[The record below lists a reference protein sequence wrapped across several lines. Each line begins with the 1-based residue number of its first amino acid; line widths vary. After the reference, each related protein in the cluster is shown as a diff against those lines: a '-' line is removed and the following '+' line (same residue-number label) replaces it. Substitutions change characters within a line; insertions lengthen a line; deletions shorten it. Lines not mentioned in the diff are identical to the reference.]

1 MDSIKPLPEALRSSV
16 RSGVVLFDLTRVV
29 EELVFNSLD
38 AGATKVS
45 VAVGLGTCYVKVVD
59 DGSGVSRD
67 GLVLLGERYATSKLH
82 DLANVDATI
91 KSFGFRG
98 EALASIADV
107 SLLEIVTK
115 ACGRPNGY
123 RKVMKGA
130 KCLYLGL
137 DDDMKDVGTTVVV
150 RDLFYNQ
157 PVRRKHMQ
165 SSPKKVL
172 HLIKKCVLRIALVHS
187 KVFFKV
193 FDIESED
200 DLLYT
205 RPCASPLSLL
215 MSGFGLKDSKFLH
228 ELEYSDGILKL
239 SGYVSGPYGCHDIK
253 AFQYVYINS
262 RFVCKG
268 PIHKLLNNLGT
279 RTVCLDQWKA
289 NRGSLK
295 GKRSTAQAL
304 PAYMLNLLCPHSLY
318 DLTFEPSKTFVEF
331 KDWAPV
337 LYFIEEAVQ
346 KLWRGSTYGE
356 PLSHGADIFHK
367 DNKWNEADNITSEEE
382 DIRNAYWV
390 ENSEFTLKKCGVQNH
405 QTSLYIPS
413 SPLEMQIKDKN
424 WSLSENHDKLH
435 IWQYHKYAEL
445 EQQTDMEFVDQI
457 DYSFQLCGDSLAEC
471 AAAVV
476 PKSENHLLT
485 SDDDLFLNN
494 SYFMKNRYA
503 ASKKFKKYGDGD
515 LFMSRMQNEFRN
527 ADPSLIRET
536 EACAS
541 PYESGEFIK
550 KNTDNYKMPF
560 MQSCTSLGNLLHD
573 KVLFANVG
581 GFKNSIDGFRTK
593 RKRVCSDDALNIL
606 EVDSIDQS
614 YDFFP
619 RSPWLDEAS
628 TAMQLPQLKIDDD
641 YSGDVDLL
649 SRASVKSLPSYIKPF
664 SNVRGLAA
672 NVVAQTGSSSSRHQ
686 FADSGW
692 HSVSSDIF
700 QPMPLDFGQYANKS
714 ALKISGR
721 SGEEDNCWNYT
732 DFEQIGCQFDC
743 EAILKSSTM
752 ENCSSISRG
761 TGLDFDNTHFRKD
774 LCDKFSPPHS
784 DLSLDETS
792 LCLNTCPRDYARI
805 EKYGTQRMGFKYED
819 LTTGHFPKKRARRSH
834 SAPPFCRN
842 KKKVISLN
850 QYTRM
855 KEPNAHTFCD
865 LHTSE
870 ANEVKDLRQSL
881 GVLHSSSKLNS
892 VEDLEFGTRQDD
904 RNIQDVMLETNG
916 LRDDEKFE
924 NSHCTCANDVGLFED
939 FIPKETEE
947 SLHYAV
953 KWRTRP
959 QTTNNG
965 RPNHIHD
972 QNKILEISSGFFHL
986 SGDLLFP
993 KSINKNCLAG
1003 ARVLHQVDKKFI
1015 SIVAGGTLAVIDQ
1028 HAADERIRLEE
1039 LRRKVL
1045 SGEGKAVTFLDTE
1058 QELVLPEIGYQLL
1071 HNYADLIKDWG
1082 WFCSIHS
1089 QGSRSF
1095 KKNLNVLHQQP
1106 TLITL
1111 LAVPCILGVNLTHMD
1126 LQEFLEQLGDT
1137 DGASTIPPSVIRVLN
1152 FKACRGAIMFGDSLL
1167 PSECSLI
1174 VEELKQ
1180 TSLCFQCA
1188 HGRPT
1193 TAPLVNMEAFQKQI
1207 TKLGALEGDS
1217 NKPWHGLCRQEV
1229 SLERSAQR
1237 LTEARGF

>member
-382 DIRNAYWV
+382 
-390 ENSEFTLKKCGVQNH
+390 
-405 QTSLYIPS
+405 
-413 SPLEMQIKDKN
+413 
-424 WSLSENHDKLH
+424 
-435 IWQYHKYAEL
+435 
-445 EQQTDMEFVDQI
+445 
-457 DYSFQLCGDSLAEC
+457 
-471 AAAVV
+471 
-476 PKSENHLLT
+476 
-485 SDDDLFLNN
+485 
-494 SYFMKNRYA
+494 
-503 ASKKFKKYGDGD
+503 
-515 LFMSRMQNEFRN
+515 
-527 ADPSLIRET
+527 
-536 EACAS
+536 
-541 PYESGEFIK
+541 
-550 KNTDNYKMPF
+550 
-560 MQSCTSLGNLLHD
+560 
-573 KVLFANVG
+573 
-581 GFKNSIDGFRTK
+581 
-593 RKRVCSDDALNIL
+593 
-606 EVDSIDQS
+606 
-614 YDFFP
+614 
-619 RSPWLDEAS
+619 
-628 TAMQLPQLKIDDD
+628 
-641 YSGDVDLL
+641 
-649 SRASVKSLPSYIKPF
+649 
-664 SNVRGLAA
+664 
-672 NVVAQTGSSSSRHQ
+672 
-686 FADSGW
+686 
-692 HSVSSDIF
+692 
-700 QPMPLDFGQYANKS
+700 
-714 ALKISGR
+714 
-721 SGEEDNCWNYT
+721 
-732 DFEQIGCQFDC
+732 
-743 EAILKSSTM
+743 
-752 ENCSSISRG
+752 
-761 TGLDFDNTHFRKD
+761 
-774 LCDKFSPPHS
+774 
-784 DLSLDETS
+784 
-792 LCLNTCPRDYARI
+792 
-805 EKYGTQRMGFKYED
+805 
-819 LTTGHFPKKRARRSH
+819 
-834 SAPPFCRN
+834 
-842 KKKVISLN
+842 
-850 QYTRM
+850 
-855 KEPNAHTFCD
+855 
-865 LHTSE
+865 E